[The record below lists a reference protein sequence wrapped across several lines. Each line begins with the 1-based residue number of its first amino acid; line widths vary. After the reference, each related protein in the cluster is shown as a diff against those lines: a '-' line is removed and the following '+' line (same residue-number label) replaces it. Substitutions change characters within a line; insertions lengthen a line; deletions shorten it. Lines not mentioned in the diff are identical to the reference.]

1 MRIYSDY
8 DLKVYPFCRSF
19 KILNRNLFG
28 CFVDD
33 KIDKHFLNEI
43 NELKWYFR
51 LKSKKIYGEISERFF
66 NGCIYII
73 DYVLNHPS
81 YNKGT
86 NYSVFQNEI
95 YNYQLMHKNAEEQA
109 IIRIGYAEEYFKN
122 SRDNIGAFYMGQ
134 WYAFINLMKVYK
146 KYAFQLTG
154 ELI

>member
-66 NGCIYII
+66 NGCIKMLKNKRLLESDMLKSILKAVVII
-73 DYVLNHPS
+73 LGHFIWDN
-81 YNKGT
+81 G
-86 NYSVFQNEI
+86 
-95 YNYQLMHKNAEEQA
+95 MHLL
-109 IIRIGYAEEYFKN
+109 F
-122 SRDNIGAFYMGQ
+122 
-134 WYAFINLMKVYK
+134 
-146 KYAFQLTG
+146 
-154 ELI
+154 